1 MTPIITLSKVQA
13 AFCRRAEGQT
23 VSSSS
28 FLFFFFFCIFLITH
42 VAKEDIQHYLLLGYK
57 VYQLKQQT
65 EKKQLF
71 NEFKLHLHVYNLT
84 LDKHDIIMLK

>member
-13 AFCRRAEGQT
+13 AFCRRVEGQT
-23 VSSSS
+23 
-28 FLFFFFFCIFLITH
+28 FFFFFFGIFLITH

-84 LDKHDIIMLK
+84 LDKHDVSMLR